1 MDRTIERARDGDSA
15 AVGELYEQHA
25 SRVYAIVRRVCGDA
39 QQAEDLAHE
48 AWVRVFTALP
58 TFRGDSRFSTWL
70 HRIAVNVALSD
81 RRLRKRRPEAPLEE
95 SMLGSAGGERPMLRM
110 RLEAAID
117 QLPPGMREVL
127 VLHDVEGYKHRE
139 IAEMLGIAPGTC
151 KSQLFKARAR
161 MRELL
166 EPEAQRAAGEEVCS
180 T

>member
-1 MDRTIERARDGDSA
+1 MDRTIERARDGDLA
-15 AVGELYEQHA
+15 AAGLLYEEHA

-39 QQAEDLAHE
+39 EQAEDLAHE
-48 AWVRVFTALP
+48 AWIRVFRALP

-70 HRIAVNVALSD
+70 HRIAVNVALND
-81 RRLRKRRPEAPLEE
+81 RRMRKRRPEAPLDEG
-95 SMLGSAGGERPMLRM
+95 MLGSGGGEPPLLRI

-127 VLHDVEGYKHRE
+127 VLHDIEGYKHRE
-139 IAEMLGIAPGTC
+139 IAEMLGIASGTC

-161 MRELL
+161 MREIL
-166 EPEAQRAAGEEVCS
+166 EPAAQRAAGEEVWS